1 MAIGE
6 IRDFLDA
13 HTPRLRSLEDRT
25 RGEAS
30 PGATREALT
39 ELSLALEELRVSEE
53 ELRVQSDILTDVQ
66 QALETERERYHG
78 FFTHLPDPCLVTDTA
93 GVVREAN
100 RAAAE
105 LLGAREDALPGKPLA
120 VFVSE
125 EDRRDF
131 RGRMLEGI
139 PAGETAEW
147 TVRLHPRNAP
157 PVRVQVRVR
166 VVREAA
172 ARNGLVWLF
181 RNVPDGSGELGV
193 VRDEASLME
202 AMLDALA
209 APACALDLDGTLL
222 RWNRAASDALGWGP
236 EMAGG
241 ACPVRFPGEEGGG
254 DALLRTRERMDGVP
268 AEVMRAGQTVRLRAC
283 VAPLQSG
290 GERLG
295 TFITFSA
302 ETAEARPAERDD
314 AEAILAQCRAALAG
328 GGAQESVYE
337 RLRTWIASGLHLGHL
352 RPGSRLP
359 SIRQVADAAGAEHRA
374 VAAAYRTLAAEGLVE
389 VRNRQGAFVAGNW
402 EPAPPAL
409 GETAEWLAGVLEG
422 ASGLRIRVPQLADV
436 VARWTTS
443 ARIRC
448 ACIESVED
456 ERAALVA
463 EMAGQ
468 WGMDAFAVAPDRV
481 RADGRGAPEAL
492 HGAELIVTT
501 AFHATEAHAA
511 GRSLGVPVLVLAAGA
526 EMVQAAEEVL
536 ARGPLT
542 AVVADPAYAA
552 RLRFLRGSERLRVLL
567 AEDAA
572 ALSSLAPAECV
583 LLTPAARQRLGTE
596 APRMLVPLPS
606 FVSRTPARIIAAF
619 LIQHNLAPARRR
631 G

>member
-78 FFTHLPDPCLVTDTA
+78 FFTHLPAPCLVTDTA

-125 EDRRDF
+125 EDRRAF
-131 RGRMLEGI
+131 RGRMLQGI

-147 TVRLHPRNAP
+147 AVLLHPRNAP
-157 PVRVQVRVR
+157 PVRVQVGVR
-166 VVREAA
+166 VVREGAS
-172 ARNGLVWLF
+172 RNALVWLL
-181 RNVPDGSGELGV
+181 RVVPDGSGEV
-193 VRDEASLME
+193 VAGRDDASLLE

-222 RWNRAASDALGWGP
+222 RWNRAAADALGWGP

-268 AEVMRAGQTVRLRAC
+268 AEVVRGNQTVRLRAC
-283 VAPLQSG
+283 VAPLQAG

-302 ETAEARPAERDD
+302 EAADARPAERDD
-314 AEAILAQCRAALAG
+314 ADAILSQCRAALAE
-328 GGAQESVYE
+328 GGAQGSVYE

-422 ASGLRIRVPQLADV
+422 ASGLRIRVPQLSDV

-511 GRSLGVPVLVLAAGA
+511 GRALGVPVLVLAAGA

-552 RLRFLRGSERLRVLL
+552 RLRFLRGSERLRVML
-567 AEDAA
+567 ADDAA
-572 ALSSLAPAECV
+572 ALSSIAPAECV
-583 LLTPAARQRLGTE
+583 LLTPAARQRLGSE

-606 FVSRTPARIIAAF
+606 FVSRTPARIIASF

>member
-6 IRDFLDA
+6 IRDFIDA

-78 FFTHLPDPCLVTDTA
+78 FFTHLPDPCLVTDAT

-100 RAAAE
+100 RAAAT
-105 LLGAREDALPGKPLA
+105 LLGARADALAGKPLA

-131 RGRMLEGI
+131 RRRIMEGI
-139 PAGETAEW
+139 RAGETVEW
-147 TVRLHPRNAP
+147 MLRLHPRNS
-157 PVRVQVRVR
+157 PVVRMQVRV
-166 VVREAA
+166 AM
-172 ARNGLVWLF
+172 ARGQLVWLF
-181 RNVPDGSGELGV
+181 REAADGAGDPSAT
-193 VRDEASLME
+193 RDESSLLG

-209 APACALDLDGTLL
+209 APACALDLDGSLL
-222 RWNRAASDALGWGP
+222 RWNRAAADALGWGP

-241 ACPVRFPGEEGGG
+241 ACPVRFPGEDGGG
-254 DALLRTRERMDGVP
+254 EALLRTRERVDGVP
-268 AEVMRAGQTVRLRAC
+268 AEVTRGGQTVRLRAC
-283 VAPLQSG
+283 VAPLQAG
-290 GERLG
+290 EERLG
-295 TFITFSA
+295 TFITFGA
-302 ETAEARPAERDD
+302 ETAEARSAERDD
-314 AEAILAQCRAALAG
+314 VEAILAQCRAALAEG
-328 GGAQESVYE
+328 GTQASVYE

-402 EPAPPAL
+402 EPAPPVL

-422 ASGLRIRVPQLADV
+422 ASGLRIRVPQLSDV

-468 WGMDAFAVAPDRV
+468 WGMDAFAVTPDRV

-536 ARGPLT
+536 AQGPLT

-552 RLRFLRGSERLRVLL
+552 RLRFLRGSERLRVVL
-567 AEDAA
+567 ADDAP
-572 ALSSLAPAECV
+572 ALASLAAGECV
-583 LLTPAARQRLGTE
+583 LLTPAARQRLGTD

-606 FVSRTPARIIAAF
+606 FVSRTPARVIASF